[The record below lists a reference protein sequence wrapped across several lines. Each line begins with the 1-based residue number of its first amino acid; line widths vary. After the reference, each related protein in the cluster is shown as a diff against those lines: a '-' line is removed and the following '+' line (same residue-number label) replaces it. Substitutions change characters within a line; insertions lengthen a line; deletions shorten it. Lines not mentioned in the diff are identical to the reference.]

1 MIRRALRPL
10 CLALLIAPLSACG
23 TLGSLFAERFTFE
36 GELPADFALR
46 AQAHYYVTE
55 SNCPG
60 LVSRSQ
66 LTKSFEKDFQSEPH
80 SYRFAI
86 PASYRIGICQ
96 AKLARVGLYIKGR
109 YGDERWQQTY
119 DNGELRVVDELPEGA
134 ASFQPDG
141 RLSKQAVCGWW
152 FQISALRY
160 DISKLLNCKGAG
172 AYLLRQELPGKTLR
186 LDFAVDPEEKPSYR
200 NSWTKFPEGWRPC
213 LPKPGGWV
221 SCPNP
226 PVFQTFKMNGQECT
240 VYPNCTE

>member
-1 MIRRALRPL
+1 MNRYLLRPL
-10 CLALLIAPLSACG
+10 WLALLAAPLGGCG

-46 AQAHYYVTE
+46 AQAHYYVAE

-66 LTKSFEKDFQSEPH
+66 LTKSFETAFHSEPH
-80 SYRFAI
+80 GYRFAI
-86 PASYRIGICQ
+86 PVGYRVGICQ
-96 AKLARVGLYIKGR
+96 ARLARVGLYIKGR

-134 ASFQPDG
+134 ATFQPDG
-141 RLSKQAVCGWW
+141 HLNKQAVCGWL

-172 AYLLRQELPGKTLR
+172 AYLRREDLPGKTLR
-186 LDFAVDPEEKPSYR
+186 LDFSVDPEEKPAR
-200 NSWTKFPEGWRPC
+200 DDTWIRFPKGWKPC
-213 LPKPGGWV
+213 LPKPGWQRCQ
-221 SCPNP
+221 SP
-226 PVFQTFKMNGQECT
+226 PAFKTFEMDGRECT
-240 VYPNCTE
+240 IYPNCTE

>member
-1 MIRRALRPL
+1 MIRYTRPL
-10 CLALLIAPLSACG
+10 WLALLIAPLSGCG

-66 LTKSFEKDFQSEPH
+66 LTKSFETEFQSKPQN
-80 SYRFAI
+80 YRFAI
-86 PASYRIGICQ
+86 PVGYRVGICQ

-134 ASFQPDG
+134 ATFKPGG
-141 RLSKQAVCGWW
+141 RLNKQAVCGWL

-186 LDFAVDPEEKPSYR
+186 DFAVDPEEQPAR
-200 NSWTKFPEGWRPC
+200 DDTWIKFPEGWKPC
-213 LPKPGGWV
+213 LPKTGWQR
-221 SCPNP
+221 CQTP
-226 PVFQTFKMNGQECT
+226 PVFKTFEMNGRECT